1 MVEELLEEDGLCVM
15 ASGMGLP
22 AVAGALLRLQVLR
35 RRTPGQRGAAFVIG
49 AAEWQRDLLMEE
61 LAELDEDEEGD
72 EGDGDGEG
80 GGGDGSAGAAADA
93 FAALRRG
100 RGGRQNRNRIHGP
113 AAAVVTAETP
123 AASRASLYATAGVV
137 FISTRILVV
146 DFLTGRVGGAGG
158 TTVNNQTTTTT
169 TQPPPQPAELAG
181 LLVLNAH
188 RSTPNSADAFAAALV
203 RAAAPGAWLRALS
216 DAPPAFLGGFARA
229 ERVLGALR
237 LRRLRLWPRFEATVK
252 EALRVSEGGGEEE
265 VGGGDERGEASDGE
279 RSFQAASPPRPVQV
293 VELAV
298 TPTPEMASAYEAI
311 ADLMDACLRELRRCP
326 ALASAANCGEL
337 LTLEGAGVL
346 PSSDAAIA
354 GALKAAGA
362 RGGGP
367 GGAGGGASGARARG
381 AAADLRTL
389 RALADA
395 LLRLDAVSFLRR
407 LETLRV
413 RRVGSFFF
421 TFSGK
426 RSRPDRKKI
435 NKTQQNSKNSITTK
449 NGAGC

>member
-1 MVEELLEEDGLCVM
+1 MVEELFEEDALCVM
-15 ASGMGLP
+15 ASGMGLT
-22 AVAGALLRLQVLR
+22 AVAGALLRLQALR

-49 AAEWQRDLLMEE
+49 AAEWQRDLLLEE
-61 LAELDEDEEGD
+61 LAELDEDEDD
-72 EGDGDGEG
+72 EEEEEEE
-80 GGGDGSAGAAADA
+80 GGGDGNAASTDA

-100 RGGRQNRNRIHGP
+100 RGRGRRQNRAHGP

-123 AASRASLYATAGVV
+123 AVSRASLYATAGVIFV
-137 FISTRILVV
+137 STRILVV

-158 TTVNNQTTTTT
+158 TTVNQQTSSATATNQP
-169 TQPPPQPAELAG
+169 QPQPAELAG

-188 RSTPNSADAFAAALV
+188 RSTPNSADAFAAALA
-203 RAAAPGAWLRALS
+203 RSAAPQAWLRALS

-252 EALRVSEGGGEEE
+252 EALRFSSSES
-265 VGGGDERGEASDGE
+265 GGGDDGRGDDEGRNGE
-279 RSFQAASPPRPVQV
+279 QKSTSSSSLPVQV

-298 TPTPEMASAYEAI
+298 RPTPEMASAYEAI

-326 ALASAANCGEL
+326 ALASAADSAL

-354 GALKAAGA
+354 NALEAAGM
-362 RGGGP
+362 RGGGA
-367 GGAGGGASGARARG
+367 GGGGGASGARARG

-413 RRVGSFFF
+413 S
-421 TFSGK
+421 
-426 RSRPDRKKI
+426 
-435 NKTQQNSKNSITTK
+435 
-449 NGAGC
+449 

>member
-1 MVEELLEEDGLCVM
+1 MIEELLEEDGLCVM
-15 ASGMGLP
+15 ASGMGLTS
-22 AVAGALLRLQVLR
+22 VAGALLRLQVLR

-49 AAEWQRDLLMEE
+49 AAEWQRDLLLEE
-61 LAELDEDEEGD
+61 LAELDEEEEDDDRDEE
-72 EGDGDGEG
+72 EEDGGEEAEAEEG
-80 GGGDGSAGAAADA
+80 GDA

-100 RGGRQNRNRIHGP
+100 RGQAQNRASSRLHGP

-123 AASRASLYATAGVV
+123 AASRASLYATAGVI

-158 TTVNNQTTTTT
+158 TTVNQSSTFSSSTNQP
-169 TQPPPQPAELAG
+169 QPLPAELAG

-188 RSTPNSADAFAAALV
+188 RSTPKSADAFAAALA
-203 RAAAPGAWLRALS
+203 RAAAPHAWLRALS

-237 LRRLRLWPRFEATVK
+237 LRKLRLWPRFEATVK
-252 EALRVSEGGGEEE
+252 EALRVDGGGGE
-265 VGGGDERGEASDGE
+265 GGRTEAAGNDEDDDDKNDDEGKGSQKNPTSA
-279 RSFQAASPPRPVQV
+279 PPPPPQPPSVQV

-298 TPTPEMASAYEAI
+298 KPTPEMASAYESI

-326 ALASAANCGEL
+326 ALASAADAAL

-346 PSSDAAIA
+346 TSSDAAIA
-354 GALKAAGA
+354 TALEAAGM
-362 RGGGP
+362 RSGGGS
-367 GGAGGGASGARARG
+367 GNAGGASGARARG

-413 RRVGSFFF
+413 SRKERQSF
-421 TFSGK
+421 
-426 RSRPDRKKI
+426 
-435 NKTQQNSKNSITTK
+435 
-449 NGAGC
+449 